1 MCVCNCNK
9 YCQLCFHILFF
20 YSFVCFSE
28 FLWIARICT
37 ILLTPSRLFTRLK
50 IANYFLAHWQLKH
63 VIREQIKFERSKIKT
78 NTNEMKWNAMNL
90 SFQLS
95 LLPINVIVYA
105 RCTVCNF
112 MQTENFTLNH
122 LVYPNVLADIIM
134 ICVCVCAHSKCA
146 SPYSNEELQHT

>member
-1 MCVCNCNK
+1 MSTLFSSSFFLFVC
-9 YCQLCFHILFF
+9 LFF
-20 YSFVCFSE
+20 WVLVDCSNLHHFAHPISPFHTAQNRQL
-28 FLWIARICT
+28 FLGT
-37 ILLTPSRLFTRLK
+37 
-50 IANYFLAHWQLKH
+50 LA
-63 VIREQIKFERSKIKT
+63 IKT
-78 NTNEMKWNAMNL
+78 RNSWTNKIWKKQNKNKHKWNAMNL

-134 ICVCVCAHSKCA
+134 ICVCVCAHLKCA
-146 SPYSNEELQHT
+146 SLYSNEELQHT